1 MNKLI
6 LTMALGIAGFGAA
19 FAADPPASNSAAQNQ
34 QATAGATNAGNTQAI
49 TFTAPA
55 ATTSAQTATL
65 AETVSGNTA
74 SNDTIRN
81 VPNVYS
87 PPLVSSNDTC
97 MGSVSAGAGFVGT
110 GISLGTTWTDA
121 NCKMLK
127 NARELFNMGMHSAA
141 MALMCNDELN
151 RAALEDTGYKCP
163 ERHKKA
169 DAGQPTP
176 ASFANGGGAR

>member
-1 MNKLI
+1 MNKISLLASI
-6 LTMALGIAGFGAA
+6 GVLALGTAIAAN
-19 FAADPPASNSAAQNQ
+19 PPNSNSAAQNQ
-34 QATAGATNAGNTQAI
+34 QASAGANNAGNSQAI

-55 ATTSAQTATL
+55 ATSSSQTATISDNI
-65 AETVSGNTA
+65 SGYTSA
-74 SNDTIRN
+74 NDTVRN

-110 GISLGTTWTDA
+110 GVSLGTTWTDG

-141 MALMCNDELN
+141 IALLCNDALN
-151 RAALEDTGYKCP
+151 RQALQDTGYKCP

-176 ASFANGGGAR
+176 ASFANG